1 MGNEQVKSNREQ
13 LFAVGVA
20 LGAALGFI
28 LGSVIALRV
37 GEEGVETMRRA
48 VERVIG
54 HEEGP
59 KLELLLQ

>member
-1 MGNEQVKSNREQ
+1 
-13 LFAVGVA
+13 VA

-28 LGSVIALRV
+28 VGSAIALRI
-37 GEEGVETMRRA
+37 GDEGVEVMRRA

-54 HEEGP
+54 HEDGP